1 MTDETQGE
9 TQAATTETAKKPG
22 RKGFG
27 INFKV
32 SAKGAVSV
40 YGLGRFPVTLYREQW
55 VRLLER
61 TDDLKAFMEEHA
73 DELTKKG
80 DAPAGGDAQA
90 AGGEAQPAAA
100 GGAEAAPPA
109 SAPAATTIEEAGA
122 PAGDDDPDTP
132 PDDYDGLS

>member
-1 MTDETQGE
+1 MTDD
-9 TQAATTETAKKPG
+9 AKKPG

-27 INFKV
+27 VNFKV

-61 TDDLKAFMEEHA
+61 ADDLKTFMDEHA
-73 DELTKKG
+73 DELAKKTE
-80 DAPAGGDAQA
+80 PQPEA
-90 AGGEAQPAAA
+90 ALAETAAAATAAPAAA
-100 GGAEAAPPA
+100 TRES
-109 SAPAATTIEEAGA
+109 SAPAEPDA
-122 PAGDDDPDTP
+122 DPDLP

>member
-1 MTDETQGE
+1 MTTDSEQPE
-9 TQAATTETAKKPG
+9 AKTRG

-73 DELTKKG
+73 DELAKKG
-80 DAPAGGDAQA
+80 
-90 AGGEAQPAAA
+90 ETPAA
-100 GGAEAAPPA
+100 EEPKPEETAPPA
-109 SAPAATTIEEAGA
+109 ATIEDTGA
-122 PAGDDDPDTP
+122 VDDPDLP